1 MSHQNVW
8 LRRYSKLVV
17 LATLSLI
24 FLGALVKSF
33 EAGLSV
39 PDWPTTYGYQMF
51 AFPWSDMVGG
61 IFYEHSHRMVA
72 TIVGALT
79 LGLSL
84 WLFLVEKRKNVKRL
98 GYVALILVIFQGLL
112 GGLTVMFFL
121 PTFISMLHGITAQI
135 FFLVVILIAYALS
148 NEFNS
153 NQNYSSGD
161 PKFIYYLFAAVFI
174 QLVLGAWMRHT
185 ESGLAI
191 YDFPQMAGQWIPFFN
206 ESSLNTINDWRFD
219 MDMEEVMLYQVW
231 IHFSHRITAF
241 LILILTSIIGYQF
254 YVKRHKTH
262 RTLSLN
268 VWLLFSLVLFQLFL
282 GMVTIWSVKDPLI
295 TSIHVVNGAAVMGL
309 SFQLLL
315 RSSSLSILK

>member
-161 PKFIYYLFAAVFI
+161 PKFIYYLFAAV
-174 QLVLGAWMRHT
+174 L
-185 ESGLAI
+185 
-191 YDFPQMAGQWIPFFN
+191 FN
-206 ESSLNTINDWRFD
+206 WSL
-219 MDMEEVMLYQVW
+219 E
-231 IHFSHRITAF
+231 H
-241 LILILTSIIGYQF
+241 G
-254 YVKRHKTH
+254 
-262 RTLSLN
+262 
-268 VWLLFSLVLFQLFL
+268 
-282 GMVTIWSVKDPLI
+282 
-295 TSIHVVNGAAVMGL
+295 
-309 SFQLLL
+309 
-315 RSSSLSILK
+315 